1 MNRRAWLVLLAT
13 VVTAGLTARLGFWQL
28 DRAAQKLALQQ
39 ARDAR
44 ALLPPLPATD
54 LAGDA
59 PAAQAQWHRRALV
72 DGTWVP
78 ELTVYLDNRPMS
90 GRVGFFVVTP
100 LQLDDGRMVLVQRGW
115 LPRAADER
123 TRIAPYRT
131 EPGRVR
137 LEGRIAPSPSRLYDL
152 GSAASGPI
160 RQNLDVAAYA
170 AETRRR
176 LLPLVIVQDDPGTAP
191 GDGLARQWPQPA
203 SDLHKHYGYAFQ
215 WFGLS
220 ALAVTLYVW
229 FQLIRPRRNARRQPA
244 G

>member
-1 MNRRAWLVLLAT
+1 MRGPCCHRC
-13 VVTAGLTARLGFWQL
+13 R
-28 DRAAQKLALQQ
+28 
-39 ARDAR
+39 
-44 ALLPPLPATD
+44 ATD

-100 LQLDDGRMVLVQRGW
+100 LQLDDGRTAVLVQRGW

-191 GDGLARQWPQPA
+191 WRWPGPAVAATGLRPA
-203 SDLHKHYGYAFQ
+203 QALRLR
-215 WFGLS
+215 LS
-220 ALAVTLYVW
+220 MVRA
-229 FQLIRPRRNARRQPA
+229 QRPGRHLVCLVPTHPPPTQRPTPTGRLTPC